1 MPPFAAWITD
11 RLPDLLAS
19 PLAARLGWTC
29 LHSLWQGLAIA
40 ALLAIALRLIP
51 RRSSAATNARYLL
64 ATAALVALPVAAVA
78 TFAIVEPGVNPAAA
92 EAASDAASATASRFA
107 RDGAARPASVPQ
119 SPTIVLLPHLATAA
133 ARPAA
138 RASFATA
145 AASAALDQ
153 LRPWLPAIAGVWLAG
168 ALLAA
173 GRMTCGYWLTRRIV
187 ARGEALADGRF
198 QASVERWRRA
208 LGIDAAVRVLASAA
222 VEAPVVVGWLK
233 PVILWPAA
241 AIVGLPAH
249 ELDAL
254 VVHELA
260 HVRRQDALMNL
271 LQACI
276 DVLFFHHP
284 AAWWIS
290 GQVRAEREHCA
301 DDLAVRVLEAGHAGS
316 RLSYAKALLAL
327 EERRQAHALAL
338 AANGGSL
345 LDRIRRLA
353 GVEEQ
358 PASPVRPL
366 AAAVMAS
373 LLVAVLVTAAA
384 PIREARADELPK
396 DTNKIESLTVEQAKK
411 LVEEF
416 PGVTVVVK
424 RDTSEER
431 LNGSLP
437 LNRLSKL
444 GPDVAEVLARYSK
457 GPLFLDGLT
466 TLSDEVSTALA
477 QYKGNRLFLDG
488 LTTLSDESAKA
499 LAQHKGHLLS
509 LNGLASLSGE
519 VAKALAEYSGF
530 LDLNGL
536 PSLSVE
542 AAKALAQHKGKRLQL
557 KGLTAISDDAAK
569 AIAQHKGNLLALN
582 GLASLSE
589 EAAKAFAAHAGD
601 LYLYGLTTLSDEAAT
616 ALAQHEGKV
625 LSLNGL
631 TTLSDVAAKA
641 LAQHRGY
648 GLGLDVLPT
657 LSVEAAKALGQ
668 HKGEMLSLGGLT
680 TLSADAAA
688 ALAQYKG
695 EVLYLGGLT
704 TLSVDAAAA
713 LAQHRG
719 NDMYLSV
726 QPTLSAEVAKALSQ
740 HKGHLYIYGLPTL
753 SVEAANALAEHKGH
767 MLALDGLTTLSDEA
781 AKALAQHKGDWL
793 SLNGLT
799 TLSDEAATALAQHE
813 GKVLSLNGLT
823 TLSDVAAKALAQRK
837 GELSLRSI
845 SFSLTADSALVWATL
860 LRGRLAA
867 VTALDSPDSVAIAKA
882 LATRKGPL
890 SLPNLKKLPPK
901 TLSALI
907 EKEDIEIPLI
917 ETLELIPEPDGSPT
931 EDFVIPEGFQQR
943 QNQQRQ
949 KR

>member
-1 MPPFAAWITD
+1 MPALASWLTA

-29 LHSLWQGLAIA
+29 LHSLWQAIA
-40 ALLAIALRLIP
+40 ALLAIALRLVP
-51 RRSSAATNARYLL
+51 RRSSAATNARYLI

-92 EAASDAASATASRFA
+92 TAASDAASATASRFA
-107 RDGAARPASVPQ
+107 VDGAADPASAAHA
-119 SPTIVLLPHLATAA
+119 PTIVLPPHLATAA
-133 ARPAA
+133 APPAA
-138 RASFATA
+138 RASFATVSA
-145 AASAALDQ
+145 SASAALDQ

-173 GRMTCGYWLTRRIV
+173 GRMTIGYWLTRRMV
-187 ARGEALADGRF
+187 ARGEPLADGRF

-241 AIVGLPAH
+241 ALVGLPAH

-366 AAAVMAS
+366 AAAAMAS
-373 LLVAVLVTAAA
+373 LLLAVLVTAAA

-416 PGVTVVVK
+416 PGVTVEVEFKGLSIIRVF
-424 RDTSEER
+424 
-431 LNGSLP
+431 NSLP
-437 LNRLSKL
+437 LNGLKNIL
-444 GPDVAEVLARYSK
+444 PDVAQSLAGYSR
-457 GPLFLDGLT
+457 GPLF
-466 TLSDEVSTALA
+466 
-477 QYKGNRLFLDG
+477 
-488 LTTLSDESAKA
+488 
-499 LAQHKGHLLS
+499 
-509 LNGLASLSGE
+509 
-519 VAKALAEYSGF
+519 
-530 LDLNGL
+530 
-536 PSLSVE
+536 
-542 AAKALAQHKGKRLQL
+542 
-557 KGLTAISDDAAK
+557 
-569 AIAQHKGNLLALN
+569 
-582 GLASLSE
+582 
-589 EAAKAFAAHAGD
+589 
-601 LYLYGLTTLSDEAAT
+601 
-616 ALAQHEGKV
+616 
-625 LSLNGL
+625 LNGL
-631 TTLSDVAAKA
+631 TTLSAE
-641 LAQHRGY
+641 
-648 GLGLDVLPT
+648 
-657 LSVEAAKALGQ
+657 EA
-668 HKGEMLSLGGLT
+668 T
-680 TLSADAAA
+680 
-688 ALAQYKG
+688 
-695 EVLYLGGLT
+695 
-704 TLSVDAAAA
+704 
-713 LAQHRG
+713 
-719 NDMYLSV
+719 
-726 QPTLSAEVAKALSQ
+726 
-740 HKGHLYIYGLPTL
+740 
-753 SVEAANALAEHKGH
+753 
-767 MLALDGLTTLSDEA
+767 
-781 AKALAQHKGDWL
+781 ALAQHKGERL

-799 TLSDEAATALAQHE
+799 TLSDEAATALAQHKGALYLNGLTTLSDE
-813 GKVLSLNGLT
+813 AAKALSQHKGRHLYLDGLTTLSAEAAKALSQHKGRHLYLNGLTTLSAEAAKALAQHKGGLSLNGLT
-823 TLSDVAAKALAQRK
+823 TLSDEAATALAQYEDYLYLDGLTTLSAEAAKALAQHK
-837 GELSLRSI
+837 GSLYLNGLTTLSDEAA
-845 SFSLTADSALVWATL
+845 TALAQYE
-860 LRGRLAA
+860 GRLELNGLTTLSAEAA
-867 VTALDSPDSVAIAKA
+867 TALAASMSWDGNLPSLAALDSPDSVAIAKA

-890 SLPNLKKLPPK
+890 SLPNLKKISPK
-901 TLSALI
+901 TLSALL
-907 EKEDIEIPLI
+907 EKEDIDIPLI
-917 ETLELIPEPDGSPT
+917 ETLELIPEPDGSVT

-943 QNQQRQ
+943 QQR
-949 KR
+949 

>member
-1 MPPFAAWITD
+1 MPPLAAWLTD
-11 RLPDLLAS
+11 RLPDLLVS

-40 ALLAIALRLIP
+40 AVLAIALRLVP

-78 TFAIVEPGVNPAAA
+78 TFAFVEPGVNPAAA
-92 EAASDAASATASRFA
+92 EATSDAASATASRSA
-107 RDGAARPASVPQ
+107 GDGAADPASAAHA
-119 SPTIVLLPHLATAA
+119 PTIVLPPHLATAA
-133 ARPAA
+133 APPAA
-138 RASFATA
+138 RASFATVSAAA
-145 AASAALDQ
+145 AASAALDH

-173 GRMTCGYWLTRRIV
+173 GRMTIGYWLNRRMV
-187 ARGEALADGRF
+187 ARGEPLADGRF

-222 VEAPVVVGWLK
+222 VEAPVVVGWVK

-241 AIVGLPAH
+241 ALLGLPAH

-290 GQVRAEREHCA
+290 GQIRAEREHCA

-366 AAAVMAS
+366 AAAAMAS

-416 PGVTVVVK
+416 PGVTVEV
-424 RDTSEER
+424 TSKGFGPYKVG
-431 LNGSLP
+431 NCLP
-437 LNRLSKL
+437 LNGITKL
-444 GPDVAEVLARYSK
+444 TPDVAQALAGYSK
-457 GPLFLDGLT
+457 GPL
-466 TLSDEVSTALA
+466 
-477 QYKGNRLFLDG
+477 
-488 LTTLSDESAKA
+488 
-499 LAQHKGHLLS
+499 
-509 LNGLASLSGE
+509 
-519 VAKALAEYSGF
+519 
-530 LDLNGL
+530 
-536 PSLSVE
+536 
-542 AAKALAQHKGKRLQL
+542 
-557 KGLTAISDDAAK
+557 I
-569 AIAQHKGNLLALN
+569 
-582 GLASLSE
+582 
-589 EAAKAFAAHAGD
+589 
-601 LYLYGLTTLSDEAAT
+601 
-616 ALAQHEGKV
+616 
-625 LSLNGL
+625 
-631 TTLSDVAAKA
+631 
-641 LAQHRGY
+641 
-648 GLGLDVLPT
+648 
-657 LSVEAAKALGQ
+657 
-668 HKGEMLSLGGLT
+668 
-680 TLSADAAA
+680 
-688 ALAQYKG
+688 
-695 EVLYLGGLT
+695 
-704 TLSVDAAAA
+704 
-713 LAQHRG
+713 
-719 NDMYLSV
+719 
-726 QPTLSAEVAKALSQ
+726 
-740 HKGHLYIYGLPTL
+740 
-753 SVEAANALAEHKGH
+753 
-767 MLALDGLTTLSDEA
+767 
-781 AKALAQHKGDWL
+781 
-793 SLNGLT
+793 LNGLT
-799 TLSDEAATALAQHE
+799 TLSDEAATALAQHKGHLFLDGLTTLSTEAAKALAQHQGDWLSLDGLTTLSDEAATALAQHVRWLYLNGLTTLSDEAATALAQHKGYLFLNGLTTLSDEAAKALAQHE
-813 GKVLSLNGLT
+813 GFLYLNGLTTLSVEAATALAQHKGYQLALNGLTTLSDEAAKLLAQHKGSSLSLNGLT
-823 TLSDVAAKALAQRK
+823 TLSAEAAKALAQGKGYLTLNGLNTLSAEAAKALAEYKGDWLELNGLTTLSAEAATALAQHK
-837 GELSLRSI
+837 GELSLASI
-845 SFSLTADSALVWATL
+845 SFSLTPDSVLVWATL
-860 LRGRLAA
+860 LRGQLSA
-867 VTALDSPDSVAIAKA
+867 VTALDSPDAVAIAKA

-890 SLPNLKKLPPK
+890 SLPNLKKISPK

-917 ETLELIPEPDGSPT
+917 ETLELIPEPDGSVT
-931 EDFVIPEGFQQR
+931 DDFVIPEGFQE
-943 QNQQRQ
+943 RQ

>member
-1 MPPFAAWITD
+1 MPPLTSWLTD

-40 ALLAIALRLIP
+40 ALLAIALRLVP

-64 ATAALVALPVAAVA
+64 AAAALVALPVAAVA
-78 TFAIVEPGVNPAAA
+78 TFAVVEPGVNPAAV
-92 EAASDAASATASRFA
+92 EATSDAASATASRSA
-107 RDGAARPASVPQ
+107 RDGAAAPASAAHA
-119 SPTIVLLPHLATAA
+119 PTIVLPPHLATAA

-138 RASFATA
+138 RASFATVTA

-173 GRMTCGYWLTRRIV
+173 GRMTIGYWLTRRMV
-187 ARGEALADGRF
+187 ARGEPLADGRF

-241 AIVGLPAH
+241 ALLGLPAH

-366 AAAVMAS
+366 AAAAMAS

-396 DTNKIESLTVEQAKK
+396 DTNTIESLTVEQAKK

-416 PGVTVVVK
+416 PGVTVEV
-424 RDTSEER
+424 TSKGFGPYKVG
-431 LNGSLP
+431 NCLP
-437 LNRLSKL
+437 LNGLKNL
-444 GPDVAEVLARYSK
+444 APDVAQALAGYSK
-457 GPLFLDGLT
+457 GPIFLNGLT
-466 TLSDEVSTALA
+466 TLSDET
-477 QYKGNRLFLDG
+477 
-488 LTTLSDESAKA
+488 AKA
-499 LAQHKGHLLS
+499 LAQHKGEYLS
-509 LNGLASLSGE
+509 L
-519 VAKALAEYSGF
+519 
-530 LDLNGL
+530 D
-536 PSLSVE
+536 
-542 AAKALAQHKGKRLQL
+542 
-557 KGLTAISDDAAK
+557 
-569 AIAQHKGNLLALN
+569 
-582 GLASLSE
+582 
-589 EAAKAFAAHAGD
+589 
-601 LYLYGLTTLSDEAAT
+601 GLTTLSDEAAT
-616 ALAQHEGKV
+616 ALAQHEGNLSLDGLTTLSAEAATALAQHKGV
-625 LSLNGL
+625 FLSLAGLTTLSDEAAKALAQHKGRHLSLAGLTTLSAEAATALAQHKGGLSLNGLTTLSAEAAKALAQHKGGLSLNGL
-631 TTLSDVAAKA
+631 TTLSDEAATA
-641 LAQHRGY
+641 LAQYEGR
-648 GLGLDVLPT
+648 LELN
-657 LSVEAAKALGQ
+657 
-668 HKGEMLSLGGLT
+668 GLT
-680 TLSADAAA
+680 TLSAEAAT
-688 ALAQYKG
+688 ALAQYEG
-695 EVLYLGGLT
+695 RLELPGLT
-704 TLSVDAAAA
+704 TLSEEAAKG
-713 LAQHRG
+713 LAQHNG
-719 NDMYLSV
+719 
-726 QPTLSAEVAKALSQ
+726 
-740 HKGHLYIYGLPTL
+740 G
-753 SVEAANALAEHKGH
+753 
-767 MLALDGLTTLSDEA
+767 LALKGLTTLSDEA
-781 AKALAQHKGDWL
+781 AKALAQHKGDL
-793 SLNGLT
+793 SL
-799 TLSDEAATALAQHE
+799 AL
-813 GKVLSLNGLT
+813 
-823 TLSDVAAKALAQRK
+823 
-837 GELSLRSI
+837 I
-845 SFSLTADSALVWATL
+845 SFSLTPDSALVWATL
-860 LRGRLAA
+860 LQGQLSA
-867 VTALDSPDSVAIAKA
+867 VTALDSPDAVAIAKA

-890 SLPNLKKLPPK
+890 SLPNLKKISPK
-901 TLSALI
+901 TLSALL
-907 EKEDIEIPLI
+907 EKEDIELPLI
-917 ETLELIPEPDGSPT
+917 ETLELIPEPDGSVT

-943 QNQQRQ
+943 QQR
-949 KR
+949 

>member
-1 MPPFAAWITD
+1 MPALASWLTA

-40 ALLAIALRLIP
+40 AVLAIALRLVP
-51 RRSSAATNARYLL
+51 RRSSAATNARYLI

-92 EAASDAASATASRFA
+92 KATSDAASATASRSA
-107 RDGAARPASVPQ
+107 RDGAAAPASAAHA
-119 SPTIVLLPHLATAA
+119 PTIVLPPHLAIAA

-138 RASFATA
+138 RESFATVSTA
-145 AASAALDQ
+145 ATAALDQ

-173 GRMTCGYWLTRRIV
+173 GRMTCGYWLTRRMV
-187 ARGEALADGRF
+187 ARGEPLADGRF

-222 VEAPVVVGWLK
+222 VEAPIVVGWLK

-241 AIVGLPAH
+241 ALLGLPAH

-358 PASPVRPL
+358 PASLVRPL
-366 AAAVMAS
+366 AAAAMAS
-373 LLVAVLVTAAA
+373 LLLAVLVTAAA

-396 DTNKIESLTVEQAKK
+396 DTNQIESLTVEQAKK

-416 PGVTVVVK
+416 PGVTVEVEVK
-424 RDTSEER
+424 GLGISPCRD
-431 LNGSLP
+431 SLP
-437 LNRLSKL
+437 LNSLRNLV
-444 GPDVAEVLARYSK
+444 PDVAQALAGYSR
-457 GPLFLDGLT
+457 GPLILNGLAALDAET
-466 TLSDEVSTALA
+466 
-477 QYKGNRLFLDG
+477 
-488 LTTLSDESAKA
+488 AKA
-499 LAQHKGHLLS
+499 LAQQKGFLL
-509 LNGLASLSGE
+509 LEGLATLS
-519 VAKALAEYSGF
+519 A
-530 LDLNGL
+530 D
-536 PSLSVE
+536 
-542 AAKALAQHKGKRLQL
+542 AAKSLAQHK
-557 KGLTAISDDAAK
+557 AP
-569 AIAQHKGNLLALN
+569 LLLN
-582 GLASLSE
+582 
-589 EAAKAFAAHAGD
+589 
-601 LYLYGLTTLSDEAAT
+601 GLTTLSDEAAKS
-616 ALAQHEGKV
+616 LAQHKHG
-625 LSLNGL
+625 LSLDGL
-631 TTLSDVAAKA
+631 TTLSTEAARA
-641 LAQHRGY
+641 LAQHQGDRLSLS
-648 GLGLDVLPT
+648 GLNT
-657 LSVEAAKALGQ
+657 LS
-668 HKGEMLSLGGLT
+668 H
-680 TLSADAAA
+680 
-688 ALAQYKG
+688 
-695 EVLYLGGLT
+695 
-704 TLSVDAAAA
+704 
-713 LAQHRG
+713 
-719 NDMYLSV
+719 
-726 QPTLSAEVAKALSQ
+726 
-740 HKGHLYIYGLPTL
+740 
-753 SVEAANALAEHKGH
+753 EAANAIALHKGILSLH
-767 MLALDGLTTLSDEA
+767 GLTSLTSAELATKLARQGGDLCLNKVTAVSDEAAVALAHCNGDLQLSALTTLTNAELATKLVQRKVLLSLDDLTTLSDEA
-781 AKALAQHKGDWL
+781 AKALAQHKGLLDL
-793 SLNGLT
+793 TGLT
-799 TLSDEAATALAQHE
+799 TLSDEATQAIAEFEGRLFLSERFRKDFVAKNPLSPKTARFYA
-813 GKVLSLNGLT
+813 VM
-823 TLSDVAAKALAQRK
+823 
-837 GELSLRSI
+837 
-845 SFSLTADSALVWATL
+845 
-860 LRGRLAA
+860 LRGDLND
-867 VTALDSPDSVAIAKA
+867 VTALDSPDSVAIAKV

-890 SLPNLKKLPPK
+890 SLPNLKKLSPK
-901 TLSALI
+901 TLSALL

-931 EDFVIPEGFQQR
+931 EDFVIPEGFQQ
-943 QNQQRQ
+943 QQ